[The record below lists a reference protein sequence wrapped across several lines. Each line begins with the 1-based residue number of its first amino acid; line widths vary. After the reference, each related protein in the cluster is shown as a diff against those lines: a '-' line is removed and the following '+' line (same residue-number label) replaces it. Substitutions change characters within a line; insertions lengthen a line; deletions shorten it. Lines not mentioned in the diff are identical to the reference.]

1 MGALG
6 STVQGLVEE
15 VGFETGV
22 KNSCYRTCEWSLTN
36 QSGRSYVDVTFVMPR
51 LHQDTCRPETCIPY
65 EELVSGYIYDKLAT
79 VLSPIQE
86 TC

>member
-36 QSGRSYVDVTFVMPR
+36 QSGRSYVDVTFCNAAFTPGHMSPGNVYPVR
-51 LHQDTCRPETCIPY
+51 GTCIR
-65 EELVSGYIYDKLAT
+65 IH
-79 VLSPIQE
+79 I
-86 TC
+86 